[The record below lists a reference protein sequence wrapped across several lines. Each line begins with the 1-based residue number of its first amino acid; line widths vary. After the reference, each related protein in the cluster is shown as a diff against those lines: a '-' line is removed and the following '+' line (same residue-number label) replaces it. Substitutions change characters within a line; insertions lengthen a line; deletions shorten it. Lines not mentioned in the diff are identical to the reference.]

1 MESLS
6 RREEQVL
13 LAVWD
18 LQDDAYLLSIKDHLS
33 GITRKDWSVGIIHK
47 PLLKLEKKGFVTSA
61 MGEATAKRGG
71 RRKKLYRATSIGVD
85 ALKALKNEQD
95 TLWENF
101 LRREILGDAK

>member
-1 MESLS
+1 MDTLS

-18 LQDDAYLLSIKDHLS
+18 LQAEAYLLSIKDHLS
-33 GITRKDWSVGIIHK
+33 GITRKSWSVGIIHK

-71 RRKKLYRATSIGVD
+71 RRKKLYRATTLGVD
-85 ALKALKNEQD
+85 ALKSLKHEQD
-95 TLWENF
+95 TMWENF
-101 LRREILGDAK
+101 LRREILGDVE

>member
-18 LQDDAYLLSIKDHLS
+18 LQDRAYLFSIKDHLS
-33 GITRKDWSVGIIHK
+33 RITHKSWSVGIIHK
-47 PLLKLEKKGFVTSA
+47 PLLKLEKKGYINSS

-71 RRKKLYRATSIGVD
+71 RRKKLYRVTEVGID
-85 ALKALKNEQD
+85 TLKALKEEQD
-95 TLWENF
+95 ALWENF
-101 LRREILGDAK
+101 LRREILGDAE